1 MEVVVVISKL
11 SEEKIFVPKA
21 KRVKTKKEHHKNNK
35 LSDKKNKH
43 QLTLLKGLRSKNTK
57 SMNLDFISFDEINR
71 DFNDL
76 RNKNEEE
83 ICYDEINNILS
94 SSSED
99 STNNHKNK
107 SEIIKRPKKTSIG
120 NVNL

>member
-11 SEEKIFVPKA
+11 SEEKIFVPKP
-21 KRVKTKKEHHKNNK
+21 KRVKTKKEHKKTK
-35 LSDKKNKH
+35 LSDKKYKH

-57 SMNLDFISFDEINR
+57 SVNLDFISFDEINR

-76 RNKNEEE
+76 KDKKDEE

-94 SSSED
+94 ISSED